1 MGVRLPLVFLT
12 TLVTLTASLAAQEPS
27 AAKYIGQPI
36 RQVALVIEGQPSTE
50 PALLDLVET
59 RQGRQLSM
67 ADVRE
72 TITHFASLG
81 RFENVLVDAES
92 ATGGGVNLRYS
103 LEPVHGVSRVDF
115 HGSLGVSEG
124 TLRQWL
130 TDRFG
135 ATPSLGRASDI
146 ATTFEEIY
154 FDNGYPKATVKAAPP
169 VIEHNPDRT
178 ILVFDVN
185 AGPEARVAN
194 VSLQGTLLD
203 TKEQVLE
210 RIGVAPGR
218 PYRRPDLQK
227 KLADYVT
234 RMRRRGYYQAT
245 ATDQP
250 PTVSDD
256 GTQVD
261 LVIDIAPGPLVKIQ
275 YQGDP
280 LPKDKLND
288 LVPIEREGSLDEDLL
303 EDSSRRIEQYL
314 QQQGYYKSHVTHE
327 LQRQENTLTV
337 VFHVQRDGLYH
348 VAPGATEITGNQSIP
363 IEEFKSYLRLAEG
376 EPFVS
381 SKLDAA
387 VGAIKELYLRRGF
400 PNVDVKAGA
409 NQVSEGLIKPT
420 IVITEG
426 RRVLTGTLSFDGNTA
441 LRNEELQAAI
451 KTHTGDPFYAPAID
465 ADREAIRRQYLNT
478 GYASA
483 QVTAVPTLV
492 DGGTHANLAFKIQEG
507 PQTIVDHILI
517 VGNTRT
523 DPSIIRRE
531 LQLHEGEPLGLEAI
545 AESHR
550 RLTALGLFRRVR
562 IATLPHGSPTNPDV
576 IVTVEEALRTSIGYG
591 GGAEID
597 RVLTE
602 GPNGE
607 AEETVEFAPRGF
619 FEIGRRNLGGKN
631 RSVNLYT
638 RLSLR
643 PNSDPDDPRTFGF
656 AEYRVVGTYR
666 EPKAAH
672 GLADFTATIASE
684 QARRTSFN
692 FARKG
697 INLEVTRRISGLI
710 RTSTRYSLGTTR
722 TFDEKLDEQ
731 DELTIDRLFPQVRI
745 SAFSEAVVRDTR
757 NDLLEP
763 HQGTLMSVEGSL
775 AARAIGSEVGFTKAF
790 LQGFYY
796 HPVGRPNLIFAGGVR
811 LGLAHPFPRETEQ
824 TDADGNTT
832 TIIVEDLPASERFF
846 AGGDTTI
853 RGYAL
858 DSVGTPATISPEGF
872 PIGGNALVVLNA
884 ELRAPVWR
892 DVGAAFFIDGG
903 NVFAKVSDF
912 DLGELRGG
920 IGFGLRYKSPIGP
933 IRLDLGFKM
942 DRRVIGGRL
951 EPRTALHF
959 SIGQA
964 F

>member
-1 MGVRLPLVFLT
+1 MGVRLPVLFLT
-12 TLVTLTASLAAQEPS
+12 ALLAVTASLSAQEPS
-27 AAKYIGQPI
+27 ASRFIGQPI
-36 RQVALVIEGQPSTE
+36 REVTLVIEGQLSTE
-50 PALLDLVET
+50 PGLLDLVET
-59 RQGRQLSM
+59 RQGRPLSM

-72 TITHFASLG
+72 TIAHFASLG
-81 RFENVLVDAES
+81 RFEDVVVDAE
-92 ATGGGVNLRYS
+92 AAPGGGVNLRYS

-115 HGSLGVSEG
+115 RGTLGVSEG

-130 TDRFG
+130 IDRFG
-135 ATPSLGRASDI
+135 ATPSLGRASEI
-146 ATTFEEIY
+146 AATLQEMFV
-154 FDNGYPKATVKAAPP
+154 DNGFPKATVHAAPP
-169 VIEHNPDRT
+169 VVEHNPDRT

-185 AGPEARVAN
+185 AGPEARVGN

-203 TKEQVLE
+203 PKEQVLAHL
-210 RIGVAPGR
+210 GVAPGHLFHR
-218 PYRRPDLQK
+218 PELDKR
-227 KLADYVT
+227 LADYVT
-234 RMRRRGYYQAT
+234 HMRRRGFYQAT
-245 ATDQP
+245 ASIEP
-250 PTVSDD
+250 PTVSED
-256 GTQVD
+256 GTSVD
-261 LVIDIAPGPLVKIQ
+261 LVIDIAPGPLVKIK
-275 YQGDP
+275 YEGDP
-280 LPKDKLND
+280 LPKDKLSE

-303 EDSSRRIEQYL
+303 EDSSHRIEQFL
-314 QQQGYYKSHVTHE
+314 QQQGYYKARVTHE

-337 VFHVQRDGLYH
+337 VFHVQRGGLYH
-348 VAPGATEITGNQSIP
+348 VAPGGTEITGNHSIP
-363 IEEFKSYLRLAEG
+363 IEEFKPYLRLAEG

-381 SKLDAA
+381 AKLDAA
-387 VGAIKELYLRRGF
+387 AGAIKEAYLRRGF
-400 PNVDVKAGA
+400 ANVDVKADA
-409 NQVSEGLIKPT
+409 NQISEGLIRPT
-420 IVITEG
+420 VIVTEG
-426 RRVLTGTLSFDGNTA
+426 HRVLLGAVTFEGNKAIPTE
-441 LRNEELQAAI
+441 NLQRSVKAQS
-451 KTHTGDPFYAPAID
+451 GDAFYAPAID
-465 ADREAIRRQYLNT
+465 ADREAIRRQYLNA

-483 QVTAVPTLV
+483 QVNAVPTLV
-492 DGGTHANLAFKIQEG
+492 DGDTHANLAFRIQEG

-531 LQLHEGEPLGLEAI
+531 LQLREGEPLGLEAM

-562 IATLPHGSPTNPDV
+562 IATMPHGSPTNPDV

-591 GGAEID
+591 GGAEIN
-597 RVLTE
+597 RVLIE

-607 AEETVEFAPRGF
+607 AEETLEYAPRGF

-643 PNSDPDDPRTFGF
+643 PNSDPNDPRTFGF

-672 GLADFTATIASE
+672 GLADFTATIAAE

-722 TFDEKLDEQ
+722 TFDVQLDEK

-763 HQGTLMSVEGSL
+763 HDGTLMSVEGSL
-775 AARAIGSEVGFTKAF
+775 AARAIGSEVGFSKAF

-796 HPVGRPNLIFAGGVR
+796 HTVGHPNLIFAGGAR
-811 LGLAHPFPRETEQ
+811 LGLAHPFPRETQ
-824 TDADGNTT
+824 QVDSDGTT
-832 TIIVEDLPASERFF
+832 TTVIVEDLPASERFF

-858 DSVGTPATISPEGF
+858 DSVGTPATITPEGF
-872 PIGGNALVVLNA
+872 PIGGNALIVLNA
-884 ELRAPVWR
+884 ELRAPLWR
-892 DVGAAFFIDGG
+892 SVGTAFFIDGG
-903 NVFAKVSDF
+903 NVFARASDF